1 MLKDATLYF
10 SRGTPSLPTVIQAM
24 DHIDSV
30 FTDITLPSSQK
41 HPAIRAAV
49 AIAKKTLNKYYSLT
63 DASELYRIAIGS
75 SLRFSPPFLHT
86 YSFRKS
92 STLATNLN
100 ISERPVG
107 NSRGSTLP
115 RPSFTHNSS
124 QDMRHLRAG
133 TGMLQSCQTLLP
145 RCVVYPLCYSLESLL
160 TYVLGIPA
168 KSSNNIF
175 DNLPSLAPL
184 QSTALFDELALYL
197 STELV
202 DTQSPLKWWHEK
214 QSTYPRLSR
223 MALDYLSIPG
233 TSSIFVSSLDC
244 LVVLIPM
251 QLPPLTWSAS
261 SVVDGLYSRTPG
273 VVCRLLRRVRS
284 CVSAPGVWR
293 V

>member
-1 MLKDATLYF
+1 
-10 SRGTPSLPTVIQAM
+10 
-24 DHIDSV
+24 
-30 FTDITLPSSQK
+30 
-41 HPAIRAAV
+41 
-49 AIAKKTLNKYYSLT
+49 
-63 DASELYRIAIGS
+63 
-75 SLRFSPPFLHT
+75 
-86 YSFRKS
+86 
-92 STLATNLN
+92 
-100 ISERPVG
+100 
-107 NSRGSTLP
+107 
-115 RPSFTHNSS
+115 
-124 QDMRHLRAG
+124 
-133 TGMLQSCQTLLP
+133 MLQSCQTLLP

-214 QSTYPRLSR
+214 QLTYPRLSR

-251 QLPPLTWSAS
+251 QLPPLMWSAS